1 MPLTDEQAA
10 TLAIKSLENLSPQ
23 QQAAQHRIYEII
35 KDESDSPFV
44 DVHELFQHYNALYFR
59 GRLLPRVEVSWSKR
73 LTLYA
78 DLQPVYR
85 RLVH

>member
-10 TLAIKSLENLSPQ
+10 TLAVKSFENLTAQ
-23 QQAAQHRIYEII
+23 QQAAQLRIQEII

-44 DVHELFQHYNALYFR
+44 DVHELFRHYNILYFR
-59 GRLLPRVEVSWSKR
+59 GYLLPRVEVLWSKR

-78 DLQPVYR
+78 NPHLI
-85 RLVH
+85 